1 MEQLPTDPFML
12 LSVVNTRLR
21 DEYASLDELCAALD
35 IDPQELASRLEA
47 AGFTYMPEIN
57 QFR

>member
-1 MEQLPTDPFML
+1 ML

-21 DEYASLDELCAALD
+21 DEYASLAELCASLD
-35 IDPQELASRLEA
+35 VDPQELASRLEA
-47 AGFTYMPEIN
+47 AGFSYMPEIN

>member
-21 DEYASLDELCAALD
+21 DEYAALDELCAALD

>member
-47 AGFTYMPEIN
+47 AGFTYLPEIN